1 MQQAYPQHTQCLIS
15 GSKDLRPLKG
25 YERHYLVKSY
35 SLGFV
40 FCSRIPTDKE
50 LAEHYATYN
59 REEYYSPITRDR
71 YRQLL
76 TEWEPFRKTNKI
88 LDIGCGTGFFL
99 EVAKE
104 KGWEVYGTEFTDE
117 AVTIC
122 KNKGI
127 NMQKGRLT
135 ADWYNPEQFDI
146 ITSFEV
152 LEHIYNPIEEVQN
165 IHTILRKGGLF
176 YLTTP
181 NFNAVE
187 RYMLKDNYNVI
198 EYPEHLSYYT
208 PKTLNYLFTRNG
220 FRKMRVM
227 TTGISFTRIKVSGQ
241 KAENTAPTETLVS
254 ATSTDE
260 RMRVRSESNPLLKL
274 AKNIVNGMLNL
285 SRTGNSLKGW
295 YIRV

>member
-1 MQQAYPQHTQCLIS
+1 MQQAFQQHTQCLIS
-15 GSKDLRPLKG
+15 GSKDLRPLTG
-25 YERHYLVKSY
+25 YERHYLVKSHP
-35 SLGFV
+35 LGFV
-40 FCSRIPTDKE
+40 FSSRIPTDKE
-50 LAEHYATYN
+50 LAQHYATYN
-59 REEYYSPITRDR
+59 RDEYYSPITRER

-76 TEWEPFRKTNKI
+76 AEWEPFRKTNKI

-99 EVAKE
+99 DVAKE
-104 KGWEVYGTEFTDE
+104 MGWEVYGTEFTDD
-117 AVTIC
+117 AVNIC

-127 NMQKGRLT
+127 NMQTGRLN
-135 ADWYNPEQFDI
+135 AGWYNPEQFDV

-152 LEHIYNPIEEVQN
+152 MEHIYNPIEEVQN
-165 IHTILRKGGLF
+165 IHHILRKGGLF

-198 EYPEHLSYYT
+198 TYPEHLCYYT

-227 TTGISFTRIKVSGQ
+227 TTGISFTRIKLSNR
-241 KAENTAPTETLVS
+241 KAGDIKPAEAIVS

-260 RMRVRSESNPLLKL
+260 IMRVRSESNILLKL

-285 SRTGNSLKGW
+285 TRTGNSLKGW
-295 YIRV
+295 YIRE